1 MGSGV
6 KAMLG
11 ALVVTCVL
19 PSLLKAQRRGPD
31 AQAVEGYYRTVGA
44 AFSVSL
50 EEVRI
55 LGEWQLPPE
64 EIAVVLFLARRAGVS
79 PDVIATQ
86 RGAGAPWASIVQRY
100 GVSAGV
106 FHISFPPGTSLG
118 PLADTYQSFAATP
131 RASWA
136 TLPLEDGALVT
147 LVNIRI
153 LSNQLGVP
161 VARVLAAWERIGDL
175 VLVHEQLTSS

>member
-1 MGSGV
+1 MDPVV

-11 ALVVTCVL
+11 ALVVSGLL
-19 PSLLKAQRRGPD
+19 PSSLEAQRRGPE
-31 AQAVEGYYRTVGA
+31 AHAVEAYYRTVGA
-44 AFSVSL
+44 ALSVSL

-55 LGEWQLPPE
+55 LGEWQLLPE
-64 EIAVVLFLARRAGVS
+64 EIAVVLFVARRAGVS
-79 PDVIATQ
+79 PDVIAAQ
-86 RGAGAPWASIVQRY
+86 RGAGAPWASIVRRY

-106 FHISFPPGTSLG
+106 FRISFPPGTSLG
-118 PLADTYQSFAATP
+118 PLASTYQSFADTP

-136 TLPLEDGALVT
+136 TLPLEDAALVA

-161 VARVLAAWERIGDL
+161 AARVLATWQRVGDL

>member
-1 MGSGV
+1 MGSV
-6 KAMLG
+6 MKAMLG

-19 PSLLKAQRRGPD
+19 PSLSEAQRGGPD
-31 AQAVEGYYRTVGA
+31 AQAVEAYYWTVGT

-106 FHISFPPGTSLG
+106 FHISFPPGTGLG
-118 PLADTYQSFAATP
+118 PLEDTYQSFDATP
-131 RASWA
+131 RVSWA
-136 TLPLEDGALVT
+136 TLPLEDEALVA

-153 LSNQLGVP
+153 LSSQLGVP
-161 VARVLAAWERIGDL
+161 AARVLAAWERIGNL
-175 VLVHEQLTSS
+175 VLVHEQLTSA